1 MKRGLI
7 QNHRNAVI
15 KIEEFLK
22 KGNFY
27 LAGGTA
33 VYYYLNH
40 RISED
45 LDFFTSTK
53 FDFRGFK
60 AVFKGSEVLE
70 CAEDTI
76 NCIIEKVKAFTYFEN
91 ADIEPDLNMIKP
103 VKWESIKEFFIREF
117 VEV

>member
-7 QNHRNAVI
+7 Q
-15 KIEEFLK
+15 
-22 KGNFY
+22 
-27 LAGGTA
+27 
-33 VYYYLNH
+33 NH

-76 NCIIEKVKAFTYFEN
+76 HCIIEKVKVFPYFED
-91 ADIEPDLNMIKP
+91 ADSESDLKMIKP
-103 VKWESIKEFFIREF
+103 EKWDVIKEFLIREF